1 MADSVYHILVARRKT
16 LFDDRPVEIA
26 ELTYVIK
33 QDLSSLNSQ
42 ISSLQALSKS
52 QHAQA
57 SRNSNLDQEGE
68 HNKNVSAV
76 SRRTSLRANDQL
88 GSGAPPR
95 KACRRFCE
103 LQRSPG
109 SSHEEHSSIS
119 ISNRELRLF
128 CVGTVPILSGS
139 TAICVALV
147 QHTYEVTDAITWLS
161 ELQFRHP

>member
-1 MADSVYHILVARRKT
+1 MDIGEKAVGPGTDLADRVYYIAVARRKT

-68 HNKNVSAV
+68 HNKTVSAV
-76 SRRTSLRANDQL
+76 SQRTRLRANDQL
-88 GSGAPPR
+88 GSSASPR
-95 KACRRFCE
+95 KARRRLCE

-109 SSHEEHSSIS
+109 SSHEKHSSIS

-128 CVGTVPILSGS
+128 GVGTVPILSGS
-139 TAICVALV
+139 TAIRVSLV
-147 QHTYEVTDAITWLS
+147 
-161 ELQFRHP
+161 